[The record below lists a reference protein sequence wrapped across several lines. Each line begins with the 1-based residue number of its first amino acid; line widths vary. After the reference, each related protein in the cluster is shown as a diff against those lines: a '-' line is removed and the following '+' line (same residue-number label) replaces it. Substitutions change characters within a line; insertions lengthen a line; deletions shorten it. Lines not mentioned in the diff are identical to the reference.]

1 MQIIT
6 KTDLTPYIAER
17 FLTDPKYRQG
27 HVNIISGAPGTE
39 ILGLHTPDMKRIA
52 KDIASGNSFQAQ
64 FDAFRS
70 HAPLTGEG
78 GLTHEERMIWGLAI
92 DYIAPKAIKIKNRL
106 SLIEDF
112 IPAIDNWAICDTFCC
127 NAKWIDRALKSEDS
141 ANEIWQYVSGLI
153 DSSDEFRSRVGLIIS
168 LAHFLGPDCIKRT
181 LDTVVERNYSDS
193 DPYYIRMGAA
203 WLFAEAL
210 VKQYDIALPYI
221 LNHRLSPWIHNK
233 SIQKARESFR
243 ISPDAK
249 SYLNSLKR

>member
-27 HVNIISGAPGTE
+27 HINIISGAPGTE

-52 KDIASGNSFQAQ
+52 KDIASGDSFQAQ

-70 HAPLTGEG
+70 HVPLTGEG

-92 DYIAPKAIKIKNRL
+92 NYLKSSGISLNQRL
-106 SLIEDF
+106 ALIEDF

-127 NAKWIDRALKSEDS
+127 SSKWMDQALKQPSS
-141 ANEIWQYVSGLI
+141 ADQVWQFILCLI
-153 DSSDEFRSRVGLIIS
+153 NSTDEFRARVGLILS
-168 LAHFLGPDCIKRT
+168 LAHLLDKDHVVRT
-181 LDTVVERNYSDS
+181 LDAIANRQYVDS

-221 LNHRLSPWIHNK
+221 LDHRLSPWIHNK

-243 ISPDAK
+243 ISPETK
-249 SYLNSLKR
+249 TYLNSLKR